1 MKPLS
6 AGRMVN
12 QPVIHTKQS
21 REVTVRRPTMARFF
35 WPFGDAKKNSKSR
48 DACTD
53 STASHCFM
61 EWSELMKC
69 GVMTASLPR
78 IRVNDPIELSRENR
92 ICITEMHECISD
104 VLSWNGKHSENFYL
118 A

>member
-1 MKPLS
+1 
-6 AGRMVN
+6 
-12 QPVIHTKQS
+12 
-21 REVTVRRPTMARFF
+21 
-35 WPFGDAKKNSKSR
+35 
-48 DACTD
+48 
-53 STASHCFM
+53 
-61 EWSELMKC
+61 MKC